1 MLAFI
6 KAVGPA
12 LRARGWYVAVNAGM
26 NDSGAQAFTGET
38 NDGTQYIWWYRQL
51 GPYVSGISTER
62 WQQYW
67 GSPGAPVRTSGAA
80 WNQAW
85 EGWER
90 LPSVVASM
98 GKDFYAISRVRSPTR
113 VRRPT

>member
-26 NDSGAQAFTGET
+26 NDDGARAFTGET
-38 NDGTQYIWWYRQL
+38 NDGTQYIWWFKQI
-51 GPYVSGISTER
+51 GPYVSGINTEH

-67 GSPGAPVRTSGAA
+67 GNPGARADERRGLESSLGGMGAA
-80 WNQAW
+80 AVGRREYGQ
-85 EGWER
+85 R
-90 LPSVVASM
+90 LLRNHDRCAHRH
-98 GKDFYAISRVRSPTR
+98 G